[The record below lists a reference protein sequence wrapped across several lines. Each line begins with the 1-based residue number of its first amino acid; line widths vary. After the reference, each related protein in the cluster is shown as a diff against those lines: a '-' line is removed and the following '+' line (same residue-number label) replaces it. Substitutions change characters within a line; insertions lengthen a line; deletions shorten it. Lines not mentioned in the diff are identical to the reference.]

1 MRKLVLLVVVM
12 SLAACAT
19 PREPEILHTEF
30 QDLKPI
36 SLDAKLPDRPTG
48 VLVTATDG
56 KEYVG
61 FDLNNAN
68 ALNTYGKQAEANT
81 AALKTLV
88 EAQNQTVQQRNLLT
102 TLVRQQEDRGNMYSR
117 LYTESQNQLESE
129 RRYNAIEKALMQALI
144 VIGLAL

>member
-1 MRKLVLLVVVM
+1 MRKLVLLVVLM
-12 SLAACAT
+12 SLAACTT

-56 KEYVG
+56 KEYIG
-61 FDLNNAN
+61 FDLNNSN

-81 AALKTLV
+81 SALKTLV
-88 EAQNQTVQQRNLLT
+88 DAQNQTIQQRNLLT

-129 RRYNAIEKALMQALI
+129 RRYNAIEKAFMQALI

>member
-1 MRKLVLLVVVM
+1 MRKLVLLGVLL

-36 SLDAKLPDRPTG
+36 SVDAKLPERPVG
-48 VLVTATDG
+48 VLVSSDG
-56 KEYVG
+56 NEYVG
-61 FDLNNAN
+61 FGLSDMNE
-68 ALNTYGKQAEANT
+68 LNTYAKQAEANT
-81 AALKTLV
+81 VALKNLV
-88 EAQNQTVQQRNLLT
+88 VAHNATIQQRNLLT
-102 TLVRQQEDRGNMYSR
+102 TLVKQQEERGNMYSR

-129 RRYNAIEKALMQALI
+129 RRYNAIEKAIMQALI